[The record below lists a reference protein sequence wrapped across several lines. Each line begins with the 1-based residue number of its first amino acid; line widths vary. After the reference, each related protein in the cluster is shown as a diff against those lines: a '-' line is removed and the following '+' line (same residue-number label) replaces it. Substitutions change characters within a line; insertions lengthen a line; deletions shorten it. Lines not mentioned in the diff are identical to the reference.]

1 MLAGYHKQ
9 NNIHAL
15 KSLLKRVDVPNAAL
29 AIAEGETLAPQHNKV
44 HYPYI
49 RKLVTEPDISK
60 ASYELTQIDGF
71 ADKLN
76 LDDFRGE
83 GFFGSPIGGV

>member
-1 MLAGYHKQ
+1 MLPGFHRSYNA
-9 NNIHAL
+9 HAL
-15 KSLLKRVDVPNAAL
+15 SHILKRVDVPNASL
-29 AIAEGETLAPQHNKV
+29 AIAEGETLAPQNNRV

-60 ASYELTQIDGF
+60 ASFELTQIDGF

-76 LDDFRGE
+76 QTDFRGE
-83 GFFGSPIGGV
+83 GWYGDPIGGI